1 MNWKILTFTAFAAA
15 LLCAC
20 AGAAPTPLAAA
31 PPPAAAA
38 PAPKPQY
45 GAFGFDTG
53 GMDKSVRPGDDF
65 FAYANGGW
73 VKATEIPADRSSY
86 NTFAV
91 LREAA
96 SRRTADLIADIAKGD
111 APDGSEPHKIGD
123 YYATFMDE
131 AAIEAKGAEPLKP
144 DLDRIAA
151 IRTRADLARVL
162 GATMRADV
170 DALNAT
176 DLTTERPLGLW
187 VVEALDDTSRYRP
200 YLMQGGLWLPD
211 REYYTS
217 DAERFGTIR
226 DQYKAHIARMF
237 ALAGIGDG
245 AARAERVLAL
255 ETAIAKVHWSGVDST
270 DVAKTNV
277 VWSRAEFP
285 RKAPGLDWAAY
296 FEAAGLADQPEFG
309 AWQSTAISGF
319 ARLAGAQPLASWR
332 DYLAFHAIARGAPF
346 LSKAFVDE
354 AFAFNGQALSGT
366 PQQTDRW
373 KRGVDRTNDALGEAV
388 GKLYVERYFPPEA
401 KAQVQEMVKNI
412 LAAFD
417 RRIDRLEWM
426 SPATRAKA
434 HEKLANFQVGVGY
447 PDRWRDY
454 SGLQVVRGDAY
465 GNQDRAEL
473 FEYRRN
479 LAKLG
484 KPVDRSEW
492 FMVPQTVNALNAPLQ
507 NAIIFPAAILAPP
520 FFDPAADPAVN
531 YGAIGGIIGHEISHG
546 FDDTG
551 ALFDAHGNLKD
562 WWTPQDMAHFKASGE
577 ALSAQY
583 SAYRPFPDLAVN
595 GELTLGEN
603 IADLAGLAVAYDAYR
618 LSLGG
623 KAPPVIDGFTAD
635 QRVFLGWAQNYRSK
649 AREASMRRSVLTD
662 VHSPGEYRA
671 DTVRNLDAWYEA
683 FGVKPGEKLYLA
695 PETRVRIW

>member
-1 MNWKILTFTAFAAA
+1 MTWKTLILAALSPA

-20 AGAAPTPLAAA
+20 ASPGPPPMAAATAAPAAPTPR
-31 PPPAAAA
+31 PE
-38 PAPKPQY
+38 Y
-45 GAFGFDTG
+45 GTFGFDVG
-53 GMDKSVRPGDDF
+53 GMDASVRPGDDF

-73 VKATEIPADRSSY
+73 AKATEIPADRSSY
-86 NTFAV
+86 NTFVV
-91 LREAA
+91 LREIS
-96 SRRTADLIADIAKGD
+96 SRRTADLIADIAKSD
-111 APDGSEPHKIGD
+111 APAGSETRKIAD
-123 YYATFMDE
+123 YYASFMDE
-131 AAIEAKGAEPLKP
+131 AAIEAKGTAPLKP
-144 DLDRIAA
+144 ELDRIAA
-151 IRTRADLARVL
+151 IRTRDDLAREL
-162 GATMRADV
+162 GAAMRADV

-187 VVEALDDTSRYRP
+187 VVEALNDTTRYRP

-217 DAERFGTIR
+217 DVERFRTIR
-226 DQYKAHIARMF
+226 GQYKAHITKMF
-237 ALAGIGDG
+237 ALAGIDDA
-245 AARAERVLAL
+245 AARAERVLTL
-255 ETAIAKVHWSGVDST
+255 ETAIARVHWSGVDST

-277 VWSRAEFP
+277 VWTRAEFP
-285 RKAPGLDWAAY
+285 KKAPGLDWAAY
-296 FEAAGLADQPEFG
+296 FEAAGLGDQPEFG

-319 ARLAGAQPLASWR
+319 AKLAGSQPLQTWR

-346 LSKAFVDE
+346 LSKAQVDE
-354 AFAFNGQALSGT
+354 AFAFNSQALSGT
-366 PQQTDRW
+366 PQQTARW

-388 GKLYVERYFPPEA
+388 GKLYVERYFPPQA

-417 RRIDRLEWM
+417 QRIDRLDWM
-426 SPATRAKA
+426 SAGTKARA

-447 PDRWRDY
+447 PDTWRDY

-465 GNQDRAEL
+465 GNQERAEL

-479 LAKLG
+479 VEKLG
-484 KPVDRSEW
+484 KPVDRHEW

-520 FFDPAADPAVN
+520 FFDPNADPAVN
-531 YGAIGGIIGHEISHG
+531 YGAIGGVIGHEISHG

-551 ALFDAHGNLKD
+551 ALFDARGNLAN
-562 WWTPQDMAHFKASGE
+562 WWTPQDMSHFEAQGKA
-577 ALSAQY
+577 LVAQY

-603 IADLAGLAVAYDAYR
+603 IADLAGLAVAYDAYH

-623 KAPPVIDGFTAD
+623 DPAPVIDGYTAD
-635 QRVFLGWAQNYRSK
+635 QRLFLGWAQNYRSK
-649 AREASMRRSVLTD
+649 AREPSLRRSLLTD

-671 DTVRNLDAWYEA
+671 DTVRNIDAWYRA
-683 FGVKPGEKLYLA
+683 FDVKPGEKLYLA
-695 PETRVRIW
+695 PEQRVRVW

>member
-111 APDGSEPHKIGD
+111 APDGSEPRKIGD

-426 SPATRAKA
+426 SPATRARA

-635 QRVFLGWAQNYRSK
+635 QRVFLGWAQNYRAK

-662 VHSPGEYRA
+662 VHAPGEYRA